1 MAVKIKKP
9 ALECE
14 QINLQ
19 GELYMKKMKFEMMN
33 EVIIQDMTF
42 HNMQD
47 LLENYYDMEIAAE
60 PTKSE
65 PFGEHIDEGTAF
77 FWVDGDKV
85 PAYRD
90 CMEWVIEEVLDIET
104 SDYFEDEE
112 EYESN
117 EYYYDAQQMQFMA

>member
-1 MAVKIKKP
+1 
-9 ALECE
+9 
-14 QINLQ
+14 
-19 GELYMKKMKFEMMN
+19 MKKMKFEMMN
-33 EVIIQDMTF
+33 EIIIQDMTF

-47 LLENYYDMEIAAE
+47 LLENYYDMEIADE

-77 FWVDGDKV
+77 FWVEGDKV

-90 CMEWVIEEVLDIET
+90 CMEWVIEEVLQIET
-104 SDYFEDEE
+104 SDHFDDDE

-117 EYYYDAQQMQFMA
+117 DYYYDAQQMQFMV

>member
-1 MAVKIKKP
+1 
-9 ALECE
+9 
-14 QINLQ
+14 
-19 GELYMKKMKFEMMN
+19 MKKMKFEMMN

-47 LLENYYDMEIAAE
+47 LLENYYDMEIADDVM
-60 PTKSE
+60 KSE
-65 PFGEHIDEGTAF
+65 PFGERIDEGTAF
-77 FWVDGDKV
+77 FWVEGDKI

-104 SDYFEDEE
+104 SDYFVDEE

-117 EYYYDAQQMQFMA
+117 DYYYDAQQMQFMA

>member
-1 MAVKIKKP
+1 MVNKIKKP

-19 GELYMKKMKFEMMN
+19 GYFTMKKMKFEMMN

-47 LLENYYDMEIAAE
+47 LLENYYDMEVADE
-60 PTKSE
+60 VMKSE
-65 PFGEHIDEGTAF
+65 PFGECIDEGTAF
-77 FWVDGDKV
+77 FWVEGDKI

-90 CMEWVIEEVLDIET
+90 CMEWVIEEVLQIET
-104 SDYFEDEE
+104 SDHFEEDEE
-112 EYESN
+112 YETVD
-117 EYYYDAQQMQFMA
+117 YYYDAEQMQFMA

>member
-1 MAVKIKKP
+1 
-9 ALECE
+9 
-14 QINLQ
+14 
-19 GELYMKKMKFEMMN
+19 MKKMKFEMMN
-33 EVIIQDMTF
+33 EIIIQDMTF

-77 FWVDGDKV
+77 FWVEGVKV

-104 SDYFEDEE
+104 ADEFEEE
-112 EYESN
+112 EYEAFD
-117 EYYYDAQQMQFMA
+117 YYYDPEQMQFMA

>member
-1 MAVKIKKP
+1 
-9 ALECE
+9 
-14 QINLQ
+14 
-19 GELYMKKMKFEMMN
+19 MMN

-47 LLENYYDMEIAAE
+47 LLENYYDMEIADDVM
-60 PTKSE
+60 KSE
-65 PFGEHIDEGTAF
+65 PFGEWIGEGTAF
-77 FWVDGDKV
+77 FWVEGEKI

-117 EYYYDAQQMQFMA
+117 DYYYDAQQMQFMA